1 MQIVLCGM
9 MGCGKTTVGKCLA
22 ERLGWDFV
30 DTDEWIVERHGEI
43 SPIFASYGEE
53 YFRSIE
59 AEAVRALTG
68 RENLVVAVGGGA
80 VLNEENVCLLK
91 SQGEIVYLQASK
103 ETLVKRLVGDE
114 TRPLLQGEALTE
126 SVEKLLRERQAI
138 YERVSDSQIN
148 VDEKTP
154 ALIVGEIIEKM
165 NLCGAGA

>member
-1 MQIVLCGM
+1 MKIVLCGM

-43 SPIFASYGEE
+43 SAIFASYGEG
-53 YFRSIE
+53 YFRLIE
-59 AEAVRALTG
+59 SEAVRALAG

-80 VLNEENVCLLK
+80 VLNEENVRLLK

-114 TRPLLQGEALTE
+114 ARPLLKGEMLAE
-126 SVEKLLRERQAI
+126 RVEKLLYDRQNV
-138 YERVSDSQIN
+138 YESVSDLRIN
-148 VDEKTP
+148 VNEKTP
-154 ALIVGEIIEKM
+154 ALIVGEIVEKM